1 MSGRDRTTD
10 YTRLVGPAEP
20 AAAVA
25 AGAPV
30 PPAAADRSLLSRTF
44 ASFHH
49 RDFRLFYAG
58 QLISVTG
65 TWMQTVAAGWLVLT
79 LTGSP
84 LALGL
89 VAVARALPVLLLSF
103 VGGTLADRVERRRLL
118 LLANG
123 AAAIVSTV
131 LAVLTASGRIEVGGV
146 LLLSALLGITFA
158 FEMPARQSWIVE
170 LTGPRHLANAIAL
183 NSLLFNA
190 ARIVGP
196 AMAGLI
202 VAAFGPATAF
212 AINAFSFIPVI
223 GVLLVIRPAPIK
235 RPPLGGRRALGD
247 VVAYLRA
254 ETPVGLML
262 LLLAANTIFASGY
275 IILGPALARDL
286 GQGAAGLGFL
296 MAAAGLGAVAAGLIL
311 AGSGPRLASGRTLL
325 VSGLFLALFV
335 VAIGASSSFAVTL
348 LLLVGLGSAMISYTA
363 TSNTLIQTV
372 VPEALRGRI
381 MGLYVI
387 VMVGMM
393 PANGLFAG
401 VIAERF
407 GVPAAFLLG
416 GAIWALCVAA
426 AFGAS
431 SRLRRIRS

>member
-1 MSGRDRTTD
+1 M
-10 YTRLVGPAEP
+10 GPAEP
-20 AAAVA
+20 VAAAA
-25 AGAPV
+25 AGSTV
-30 PPAAADRSLLSRTF
+30 PPPPVDRSLISRTF

-103 VGGTLADRVERRRLL
+103 VGGTLADRVDRRRLL
-118 LLANG
+118 LIANG

-131 LAVLTASGRIEVGGV
+131 LAFLTATERIDVAGV
-146 LLLSALLGITFA
+146 LLLSALLGVTFA

-183 NSLLFNA
+183 NSLLFNS
-190 ARIVGP
+190 ARIIGP
-196 AMAGLI
+196 ALAGLI

-212 AINAFSFIPVI
+212 AINALSFIPVI
-223 GVLLVIRPAPIK
+223 GVLLLIRPTPIV
-235 RPPLGGRRALGD
+235 RPRLAGRRALGD
-247 VVAYLRA
+247 VVTYLRA
-254 ETPVGLML
+254 ETPVALML
-262 LLLAANTIFASGY
+262 ALLAANTTFASGY
-275 IILGPALARDL
+275 IVLAPALARDL

-311 AGSGPRLASGRTLL
+311 AASGPRMASGRTLL
-325 VSGLFLALFV
+325 VSGLLLAAFV
-335 VAIGASSSFAVTL
+335 AGIGMAGSFAMAL
-348 LLLVGLGSAMISYTA
+348 LLLVGLGFAMISYTA

-372 VPEALRGRI
+372 VPEALRGRV
-381 MGLYVI
+381 MSLYVA

-401 VIAERF
+401 VVAERF
-407 GVPAAFLLG
+407 GVSAAFVA
-416 GAIWALCVAA
+416 GAVIWAACVVVAFAA
-426 AFGAS
+426 SA
-431 SRLRRIRS
+431 RLRRLRP

>member
-1 MSGRDRTTD
+1 
-10 YTRLVGPAEP
+10 VGPAEP
-20 AAAVA
+20 VAAAA
-25 AGAPV
+25 AGSTV
-30 PPAAADRSLLSRTF
+30 PPPPVDRSLISRTF

-103 VGGTLADRVERRRLL
+103 VGGTLADRVDRRRLL
-118 LLANG
+118 LIANG

-131 LAVLTASGRIEVGGV
+131 LAFLTATERIDVAGV
-146 LLLSALLGITFA
+146 LLLSALLGVTFA

-183 NSLLFNA
+183 NSLLFNS
-190 ARIVGP
+190 ARIIGP
-196 AMAGLI
+196 ALAGLI

-212 AINAFSFIPVI
+212 AINALSFIPVI
-223 GVLLVIRPAPIK
+223 GVLLLIRPTPIV
-235 RPPLGGRRALGD
+235 RPRLAGRRALGD
-247 VVAYLRA
+247 VVTYLRA
-254 ETPVGLML
+254 ETPVALML
-262 LLLAANTIFASGY
+262 ALLAANTTFASGY
-275 IILGPALARDL
+275 IVLAPALARDL

-311 AGSGPRLASGRTLL
+311 AASGPRMASGRTLV
-325 VSGLFLALFV
+325 VSGLLLAAFV
-335 VAIGASSSFAVTL
+335 AGIGMAGSFAMAL
-348 LLLVGLGSAMISYTA
+348 LLLVGLGFAMISYTA

-372 VPEALRGRI
+372 VPEALRGRV
-381 MGLYVI
+381 MSLYVA

-401 VIAERF
+401 VVAERF
-407 GVPAAFLLG
+407 GVSAAFVA
-416 GAIWALCVAA
+416 GAVIWAACVVVAFAA
-426 AFGAS
+426 SA
-431 SRLRRIRS
+431 RLRRLRP

>member
-1 MSGRDRTTD
+1 M
-10 YTRLVGPAEP
+10 GPAEP
-20 AAAVA
+20 VAAAA
-25 AGAPV
+25 AGSTV
-30 PPAAADRSLLSRTF
+30 PPPPVDRSLISRTF

-103 VGGTLADRVERRRLL
+103 VGGTLADRVDRRRLL
-118 LLANG
+118 LIANG

-131 LAVLTASGRIEVGGV
+131 LAFLTATERIDVAGV
-146 LLLSALLGITFA
+146 LLLSALLGVTFA

-183 NSLLFNA
+183 NSLLFNS
-190 ARIVGP
+190 ARIIGP
-196 AMAGLI
+196 ALAGLI

-212 AINAFSFIPVI
+212 AINALSFIPVI
-223 GVLLVIRPAPIK
+223 GVLLLIRPTPIV
-235 RPPLGGRRALGD
+235 RPRLAGRRALGD
-247 VVAYLRA
+247 VVTYLRA
-254 ETPVGLML
+254 ETPVALML
-262 LLLAANTIFASGY
+262 ALLAANTTFASGY
-275 IILGPALARDL
+275 IVLAPALARDL

-311 AGSGPRLASGRTLL
+311 AASGPRMASGRTLV
-325 VSGLFLALFV
+325 VSGLLLAAFV
-335 VAIGASSSFAVTL
+335 AGIGMAGSFAMAL
-348 LLLVGLGSAMISYTA
+348 LLLVGLGFAMISYTA

-372 VPEALRGRI
+372 VPEVLRGRV
-381 MGLYVI
+381 MSLYVA

-401 VIAERF
+401 VVAERF
-407 GVPAAFLLG
+407 GVSAAFVA
-416 GAIWALCVAA
+416 GAVIWAACVVVAFAA
-426 AFGAS
+426 SA
-431 SRLRRIRS
+431 RLRRLRP

>member
-1 MSGRDRTTD
+1 M
-10 YTRLVGPAEP
+10 GPAEP
-20 AAAVA
+20 AAAAA
-25 AGAPV
+25 AGSAV
-30 PPAAADRSLLSRTF
+30 PPATADRSLLSRTF

-103 VGGTLADRVERRRLL
+103 VGGTLADRVDRRRLL
-118 LLANG
+118 LLANA

-131 LAVLTASGRIEVGGV
+131 LAVLTATGRIEVAGV
-146 LLLSALLGITFA
+146 LVLSALLGVTFA

-183 NSLLFNA
+183 NSMLFNS
-190 ARIVGP
+190 ARIAGP
-196 AMAGLI
+196 ALAGLI
-202 VAAFGPATAF
+202 VAVFGPATAF
-212 AINAFSFIPVI
+212 AINALSFVPVI

-254 ETPVGLML
+254 ETPVALML
-262 LLLAANTIFASGY
+262 ALLAANTIFASGY
-275 IILGPALARDL
+275 IVLAPALARDL

-296 MAAAGLGAVAAGLIL
+296 MAAAGLGAVAAGLVL
-311 AGSGPRLASGRTLL
+311 AGSGSRLARSRTLL
-325 VSGLFLALFV
+325 VSGLALAGFV
-335 VAIGASSSFAVTL
+335 AGIGSSGTFAITL
-348 LLLVGLGSAMISYTA
+348 LLLVGLGFAMIGFTA

-372 VPEALRGRI
+372 APEALRGRI
-381 MGLYVI
+381 MSLYVA

-401 VIAERF
+401 VVAERF
-407 GVPAAFLLG
+407 GVSAAFVVG
-416 GAIWALCVAA
+416 AAIWAACVLV

-431 SRLRRIRS
+431 TRLRRLRT

>member
-1 MSGRDRTTD
+1 M
-10 YTRLVGPAEP
+10 GPAEP
-20 AAAVA
+20 VAAAA
-25 AGAPV
+25 AGSTV
-30 PPAAADRSLLSRTF
+30 PPPPVDRSLISRTF

-103 VGGTLADRVERRRLL
+103 VGGTLADRVDRRRLL
-118 LLANG
+118 LIANG

-131 LAVLTASGRIEVGGV
+131 LAFLTATERIDVAGV
-146 LLLSALLGITFA
+146 LLLSALLGVTFA

-183 NSLLFNA
+183 NSLLFNS
-190 ARIVGP
+190 ARIIGP
-196 AMAGLI
+196 ALAGLI

-212 AINAFSFIPVI
+212 AINALSFIPVI
-223 GVLLVIRPAPIK
+223 GVLLLIRPTPIV
-235 RPPLGGRRALGD
+235 RPRLAGRRALGD
-247 VVAYLRA
+247 VVTYLRA
-254 ETPVGLML
+254 ETPVALML
-262 LLLAANTIFASGY
+262 ALLAANTTFASGY
-275 IILGPALARDL
+275 IVLAPALARDL

-311 AGSGPRLASGRTLL
+311 AASGPRMASGRTLV
-325 VSGLFLALFV
+325 VSGLLLAAFV
-335 VAIGASSSFAVTL
+335 AGIGMAGSFAMAL
-348 LLLVGLGSAMISYTA
+348 LLLVGLGFAMISYTA

-372 VPEALRGRI
+372 VPEALRGRV
-381 MGLYVI
+381 MSLYVA

-401 VIAERF
+401 VVAERF
-407 GVPAAFLLG
+407 GVSAAFVA
-416 GAIWALCVAA
+416 GAVIWAACVVVAFAA
-426 AFGAS
+426 SA
-431 SRLRRIRS
+431 RLRRLRP

>member
-1 MSGRDRTTD
+1 M
-10 YTRLVGPAEP
+10 GPAEP
-20 AAAVA
+20 VAAAA
-25 AGAPV
+25 AGSTV
-30 PPAAADRSLLSRTF
+30 PPPPVDRSLISRTF

-103 VGGTLADRVERRRLL
+103 VGGTLADRVDRRRLL
-118 LLANG
+118 LIANG

-131 LAVLTASGRIEVGGV
+131 LAFLTATERIDVAGV
-146 LLLSALLGITFA
+146 LLLSALLGVTFA

-183 NSLLFNA
+183 NSLLFNS
-190 ARIVGP
+190 ARIIGP
-196 AMAGLI
+196 ALAGLI

-212 AINAFSFIPVI
+212 AINALSFIPVI
-223 GVLLVIRPAPIK
+223 GVLLLIRPTPIV
-235 RPPLGGRRALGD
+235 RPRLAGRRALGD
-247 VVAYLRA
+247 VVTYLRA
-254 ETPVGLML
+254 ETPVALML
-262 LLLAANTIFASGY
+262 ALLAANTTFASGY
-275 IILGPALARDL
+275 IVLAPALARDL

-311 AGSGPRLASGRTLL
+311 AASGPRMASGRTLL
-325 VSGLFLALFV
+325 VSGLLLAAFV
-335 VAIGASSSFAVTL
+335 AGIGMAGSFAMAL
-348 LLLVGLGSAMISYTA
+348 LLLVGLGFAMISYTA

-372 VPEALRGRI
+372 VPEVLRGRV
-381 MGLYVI
+381 MSLYVA

-401 VIAERF
+401 VVAERF
-407 GVPAAFLLG
+407 GVSAAFVA
-416 GAIWALCVAA
+416 GAVIWAACVVVAFAA
-426 AFGAS
+426 SA
-431 SRLRRIRS
+431 RLRRLRP

>member
-1 MSGRDRTTD
+1 
-10 YTRLVGPAEP
+10 VGPAEP
-20 AAAVA
+20 VAAAA
-25 AGAPV
+25 AGSTV
-30 PPAAADRSLLSRTF
+30 PPPPVDRSLISRTF

-103 VGGTLADRVERRRLL
+103 VGGTLADRVDRRRLL
-118 LLANG
+118 LIANG

-131 LAVLTASGRIEVGGV
+131 LAFLTATERIDVAGV
-146 LLLSALLGITFA
+146 LLLSALLGVTFA

-183 NSLLFNA
+183 NSLLFNS
-190 ARIVGP
+190 ARIIGP
-196 AMAGLI
+196 ALAGLI

-212 AINAFSFIPVI
+212 AINALSFIPVI
-223 GVLLVIRPAPIK
+223 GVLLLIRPTPIV
-235 RPPLGGRRALGD
+235 RPRLAGRRALGD
-247 VVAYLRA
+247 VVTYLRA
-254 ETPVGLML
+254 ETPVALML
-262 LLLAANTIFASGY
+262 ALLAANTTFASGY
-275 IILGPALARDL
+275 IVLAPALARDL

-311 AGSGPRLASGRTLL
+311 AASGPRMASGRTLL
-325 VSGLFLALFV
+325 VSGLLLAAFV
-335 VAIGASSSFAVTL
+335 AGIGMAGSFAMAL
-348 LLLVGLGSAMISYTA
+348 LLLVGLGFAMISYTA

-372 VPEALRGRI
+372 VPEALRGRV
-381 MGLYVI
+381 MSLYVA

-401 VIAERF
+401 VVAERF
-407 GVPAAFLLG
+407 GVSAAFVA
-416 GAIWALCVAA
+416 GAVIWAACVVVAFAA
-426 AFGAS
+426 SA
-431 SRLRRIRS
+431 RLRRLRP